1 MSADNNTMQETDWLA
16 LISEKEPQT
25 NSLPCLY
32 LLFLANNTLE
42 WTMDRT
48 QQYNISE
55 ANLAARREV
64 VGLDR
69 AAIKAL
75 GRAAPWAESHAR
87 KVSKDFYDH
96 QFSCA
101 GPSIFFENFA
111 AERGMAV
118 SSLREHLESAH
129 AEYFAQI
136 FREATKPEPFG
147 LAYFE
152 TRLHVGKLHNTINLP
167 LKLFLGAFV
176 KFSIIAEKNFRRSH
190 PLRPFYQRRV
200 RHALTAAFN
209 YDAQAICDAFF
220 VELLESLSIDTQQV
234 RTPGSDRDVAEELGK
249 LKENMSAL
257 VDNLRQASDQL
268 ATGSDALH
276 MGSTHLAEQS
286 QKQAASLQDTAAAV
300 VQITESAESTSKF
313 ATTANELTTEGRQSA
328 GGMKQPSVIETM
340 DSLDASSK
348 EISNISGL
356 IEDIAFQT
364 NLLALNASVEAARAG
379 EHGRGFSIVASEV
392 GNLAKRC
399 SDAAKEIKS
408 LIELSTKNVETGVH
422 SVAEVAEMVQQIS
435 SGSAEQSR
443 AIQDISN
450 AITAADTATQL
461 NAQQA
466 DQLKTL
472 AETMRE
478 NSALVS
484 QAVSV
489 FKVA

>member
-1 MSADNNTMQETDWLA
+1 ME
-16 LISEKEPQT
+16 
-25 NSLPCLY
+25 
-32 LLFLANNTLE
+32 
-42 WTMDRT
+42 RT
-48 QQYNISE
+48 QRYNISE

-64 VGLDR
+64 VGLDK

-75 GRAAPWAESHAR
+75 RQAAPWAENNAR
-87 KVSKDFYDH
+87 AVAENFYNH

-101 GPSIFFENFA
+101 APSAFFGNFA
-111 AERGMAV
+111 NERGMTVAA
-118 SSLREHLESAH
+118 LRDHLESAH
-129 AEYFAQI
+129 AEYFKQI
-136 FREATKPEPFG
+136 FREASSARPFG
-147 LAYFE
+147 LEYFE
-152 TRLHVGKLHNTINLP
+152 TRLHVGNIHNVINLP
-167 LKLFLGAFV
+167 LKLFLGAYV
-176 KFSIIAEKNFRRSH
+176 QFSIAAERNFRHKH
-190 PLRPFYQRRV
+190 PLRFFYQRRV

-209 YDAQAICDAFF
+209 YDSQAICDAFF
-220 VELLESLSIDTQQV
+220 VELLESLSIDTQKV
-234 RTPGSDRDVAEELGK
+234 ITPGSDRDVAEELGK
-249 LKENMSAL
+249 LKANMSAL
-257 VDNLRQASDQL
+257 VDNLRKASSQL
-268 ATGSDALH
+268 STGSDALH
-276 MGSTHLAEQS
+276 TGSTKLAEQS

-313 ATTANELTTEGRQSA
+313 ATTANALTTEGRHSDI
-328 GGMKQPSVIETM
+328 GVNQPSVIETM

-348 EISNISGL
+348 QISNISGL

-450 AITAADTATQL
+450 AITEADTATQL

-466 DQLKTL
+466 DQLRSLADTL
-472 AETMRE
+472 RE
-478 NSALVS
+478 NAALVS
-484 QAVSV
+484 EAVSV
-489 FKVA
+489 FKAA